1 MRLAFS
7 ILGTE
12 VFAVELGTADDED
25 EYVDC
30 GSTTSMPVG
39 FTRPD
44 IPWDADGPVHQFE
57 PDGSDEDT

>member
-12 VFAVELGTADDED
+12 VFAVELGATDDD
-25 EYVDC
+25 EYV
-30 GSTTSMPVG
+30 
-39 FTRPD
+39 
-44 IPWDADGPVHQFE
+44 E